1 MSGIDTRVLGD
12 TTKDDPCITEPFS
25 FLRFAVLALLFVT
38 MFSTAILL
46 IVLEGRPYGIQLSSI
61 VGYTAVA
68 LYTFSRNRGGNQP
81 FMLSCPVVRRQLPP
95 LIKRHLGFLGA
106 LFLLETTAL
115 KVRPRLPANWV
126 TSTGTNPPPFFTALL
141 SICACL
147 ALMEILTNRSLL
159 KRAHRSV
166 EISVAD
172 DCR

>member
-1 MSGIDTRVLGD
+1 MSGIDPRVLGD

-25 FLRFAVLALLFVT
+25 FLRFAVLFLT
-38 MFSTAILL
+38 MFSSAILL
-46 IVLEGRPYGIQLSSI
+46 ILLEGRPYAIQLSSI
-61 VGYTAVA
+61 VGYTAAVA

-81 FMLSCPVVRRQLPP
+81 FRLSCPVVRRQLSP
-95 LIKRHLGFLGA
+95 LIKRHLVFLGA
-106 LFLLETTAL
+106 IFLVETTAL

-141 SICACL
+141 SICGCL
-147 ALMEILTNRSLL
+147 ALVEIITNRSLL

-172 DCR
+172 NWR